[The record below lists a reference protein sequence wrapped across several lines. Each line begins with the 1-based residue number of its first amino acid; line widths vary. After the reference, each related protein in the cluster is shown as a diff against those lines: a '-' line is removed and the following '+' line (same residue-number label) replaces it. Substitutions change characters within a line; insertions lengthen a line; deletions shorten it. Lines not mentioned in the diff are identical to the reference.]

1 MVLASLSAWASASA
15 APELTP
21 SNSVIAP
28 LLVRDSIHI
37 EGIGCGVPASASM
50 ALPPNVL
57 DVNVRAPGVGTRDGD
72 ARITD
77 VVVQANVVTFTSVDD
92 GEFVCDL
99 NSDSAPPASRPWSRS
114 RISSALRVTVAPAR
128 TVSASGWN

>member
-1 MVLASLSAWASASA
+1 M
-15 APELTP
+15 
-21 SNSVIAP
+21 IAP

-92 GEFVCDL
+92 GEFVCDP
-99 NSDSAPPASRPWSRS
+99 NSDSAPPASRPWSADFAAESVRS
-114 RISSALRVTVAPAR
+114 ARRRPRSAPTGTAAAAAWSVR
-128 TVSASGWN
+128 G